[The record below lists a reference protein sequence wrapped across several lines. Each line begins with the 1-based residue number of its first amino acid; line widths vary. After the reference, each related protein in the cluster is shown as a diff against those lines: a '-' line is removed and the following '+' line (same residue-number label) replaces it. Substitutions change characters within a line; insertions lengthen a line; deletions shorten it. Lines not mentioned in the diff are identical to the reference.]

1 MTIDRPVDIKP
12 RSRQVTDGMT
22 KAPARAMLRAIGL
35 TDDDWAKPQVGIAN
49 SWNEI
54 TPCNMTLR
62 ALAEDVRVGIR
73 EAGGVAMEFGT
84 ITVSDA
90 ISMGHEGMR
99 ASLVSRDLSCDS
111 VEAVVFAESLDGFV
125 GMAGCDKS
133 MPAMLMASA
142 RLDLASILVYNG
154 SILPGEHA
162 GRSIDITSVFEA
174 VGAAAAGTIT
184 EEELGEIE
192 RKACPGE
199 GACGG
204 MFTANTM
211 SSIGE
216 ALGMSLPG
224 SASPPA
230 IDPRR
235 HDDAKAAGAAVVHM
249 LEQGITPRMIMTKPA
264 FENAIAL
271 TSALGG
277 STNAVLHL
285 LAIAYEAG
293 VELHLED
300 FNRIAARV
308 PHIADMKPGGKFH
321 MSDLDR
327 VGGVTVVLRHLL
339 DAGLLHGDVMTVT
352 GRTMAENLE
361 ALDPPRPD
369 GVVVH
374 PIEAPIHP
382 EGGINVLKGS
392 LAPLGAVVKVAGL
405 NDDQLRFEGPAL
417 VFDGE
422 EAAMTEILAGR
433 IVPGTVLVIRYEG
446 PKGGPGMRE
455 MLAITGALKGAGR
468 GADCALITDGRFSGG
483 TWGFCI
489 GHIAPEAVDGGPI
502 VFVRD
507 GDRIRIDVPTKSL
520 DLLVDDAELATRREG
535 WTPNPARYTRGVL
548 GKYARLVQGAETGAV
563 TNL

>member
-1 MTIDRPVDIKP
+1 
-12 RSRQVTDGMT
+12 
-22 KAPARAMLRAIGL
+22 
-35 TDDDWAKPQVGIAN
+35 
-49 SWNEI
+49 
-54 TPCNMTLR
+54 
-62 ALAEDVRVGIR
+62 
-73 EAGGVAMEFGT
+73 
-84 ITVSDA
+84 
-90 ISMGHEGMR
+90 
-99 ASLVSRDLSCDS
+99 
-111 VEAVVFAESLDGFV
+111 
-125 GMAGCDKS
+125 MAGCDKS

-235 HDDAKAAGAAVVHM
+235 HDDAKAAGAAVVRM
-249 LEQGITPRMIMTKPA
+249 LERGITPRMIMTKPA

-293 VELHLED
+293 VELHLDD

-361 ALDPPRPD
+361 SLDPPRPD

-382 EGGINVLKGS
+382 EGGINVLNGS
-392 LAPLGAVVKVAGL
+392 LAPRGVGREGGRTQRGPVAVRRPGPRLRRRRGGDGRDPRRQDRPGIGPRHPLRGSEGWPGHAGDARHHWAPSRAPAVV
-405 NDDQLRFEGPAL
+405 
-417 VFDGE
+417 
-422 EAAMTEILAGR
+422 
-433 IVPGTVLVIRYEG
+433 
-446 PKGGPGMRE
+446 
-455 MLAITGALKGAGR
+455 
-468 GADCALITDGRFSGG
+468 
-483 TWGFCI
+483 
-489 GHIAPEAVDGGPI
+489 
-502 VFVRD
+502 
-507 GDRIRIDVPTKSL
+507 PT
-520 DLLVDDAELATRREG
+520 
-535 WTPNPARYTRGVL
+535 AR
-548 GKYARLVQGAETGAV
+548 
-563 TNL
+563 